1 MFFFLQLNG
10 VQTQG
15 ENIADNGGLKEAYRV
30 NDFKN
35 IYMAH
40 FNRIQKYSIKF
51 LFCVFFYGQWSDNY
65 FEGLWEVGEQA
76 GTRTRQTPGAV
87 SAQQQAALLLK
98 LCSG

>member
-35 IYMAH
+35 FYMAH

>member
-1 MFFFLQLNG
+1 MNG

-40 FNRIQKYSIKF
+40 LIGFKNILLSF
-51 LFCVFFYGQWSDNY
+51 FFCDFFYGQWSGNY